1 MRTQTKLLRL
11 ITPPPV
17 APGNLIVGQNLHSVT
32 DKALSLHL
40 SKSVPTSTP
49 RHHAHKINLVTV
61 HPSQPLIAYLIV
73 PEGPEKKTQLK
84 SIIVQHA
91 KTRKVI
97 WHMSLGEMASTLFDY
112 DVLSKT
118 AKEKQAKIL
127 KDLGKV
133 LRLDFLDPST
143 LYWSGHTHGD
153 TDRWSYLFVQFTNR
167 LLVVNLRKASVHI
180 AQAPISK
187 PLQAHITQESL
198 SAMIASNAMPV
209 SQHVIL
215 VGTSDGTL
223 KVYDWHA
230 KRVLKTVQNLMQNK
244 SDWIVHLESAN
255 KYVTPDQAATTTRR
269 VVALTRKGNAYLIEI
284 EMEGN
289 TVKEVHPPMARF
301 EGGSVPT
308 SMSKAEDEHTSME
321 HIFVEYDAFRNL
333 LLWCHPSK
341 TKAKLLV
348 WDLSN
353 IPEPDEK
360 QKKKGEIVKPDP
372 TLVLQFPYETTHT
385 IFPGWMNENVPSDSM
400 TCLAVTKEGD
410 FQMLVAPLYNSG
422 STMKNPFNAVTIL
435 SVSLP
440 ELVQQEMQLPEPA
453 YVKVQ
458 SVDCPHLRDSSV
470 FYLATNMGVLLVR
483 MADGNLVPVPGA
495 RHAHLNANIGSF
507 GKSVLSVKHS
517 AISFG
522 FLESKANG
530 ASPNPL
536 GTMVSK
542 SSMVVYESPLPLHLP
557 PEIVKRPVRLPPC
570 FLASP
575 SRNYLCCFWKEEMRY
590 EVLHVATMLQRVS
603 SRSDSNSQPVVAS
616 GNGVSSFAWVGDED
630 VFCILYNPE
639 QDLAL
644 KVGIDLSAPTASLG
658 KEFANVAGKMTDLAK
673 LKELRKFKELA
684 SAKAFVGTASK
695 LKSLEGLRDLAG
707 GARNATIGSV
717 KGVTKL
723 GMGSVK
729 LTSKMAVGTVMG
741 TTKVAFGTVK
751 QTVRTT
757 GKMTVG
763 AVKAGTG
770 AGSALTTMA
779 VGGTNK
785 VVGGATK
792 GTKVMIGGVAK
803 VATFGMLGKKNK
815 NKQAAAAAASSLA
828 NAEADNEEEAARE
841 ATVAAFEK
849 QGTIPEGGV
858 LDKGLTEQLEKKHPW
873 VEVRSLV
880 SSTAAVE
887 ALGGSIAAATAS
899 NLGELSLRSG
909 KRSPPTILFGGPV
922 LCVACKLDEQDEGLA
937 YFYTQKRGQDDNRA
951 SVYVSSGPAF
961 PCPDLVAWDDDGR
974 LCAVIIQ
981 NRVAIYLS
989 DEPEFVMLGNAR
1001 LGSSSDADVQV
1012 TSARFIHGVLYCTT
1026 RSSVQCIFLGDV
1038 DGGICHLDTFTLASS
1053 DVPTL
1058 PSKNLSSEYTSLTP
1072 PTLPMPLN
1080 HPVVL
1085 GYQNGSLM
1093 LSTVGGLQAIPLT
1106 HPLLRIGALLGA
1118 GQDSRA
1124 EKWFDAVPEADH
1136 EALATFLERRGAPE
1150 LALKLS
1156 GVSLETTIDI
1166 CMRYGLTDRLEEVVD
1181 LYGLKGL
1188 RAIDMGRGVSS
1199 NIFGPEE
1206 NGTSLVVC
1214 VSAYLLSQGKV
1225 ELVRR
1230 LATECLGAAEDSN
1243 REAFI
1248 LASLLLSIKGSD
1260 AKRVLQRSVEDVG
1273 DHSDWMVG
1281 KFVREHVLSAGTDQ

>member
-1 MRTQTKLLRL
+1 
-11 ITPPPV
+11 
-17 APGNLIVGQNLHSVT
+17 
-32 DKALSLHL
+32 
-40 SKSVPTSTP
+40 
-49 RHHAHKINLVTV
+49 
-61 HPSQPLIAYLIV
+61 
-73 PEGPEKKTQLK
+73 
-84 SIIVQHA
+84 
-91 KTRKVI
+91 
-97 WHMSLGEMASTLFDY
+97 
-112 DVLSKT
+112 
-118 AKEKQAKIL
+118 
-127 KDLGKV
+127 
-133 LRLDFLDPST
+133 
-143 LYWSGHTHGD
+143 
-153 TDRWSYLFVQFTNR
+153 
-167 LLVVNLRKASVHI
+167 
-180 AQAPISK
+180 
-187 PLQAHITQESL
+187 
-198 SAMIASNAMPV
+198 
-209 SQHVIL
+209 
-215 VGTSDGTL
+215 
-223 KVYDWHA
+223 
-230 KRVLKTVQNLMQNK
+230 
-244 SDWIVHLESAN
+244 
-255 KYVTPDQAATTTRR
+255 
-269 VVALTRKGNAYLIEI
+269 
-284 EMEGN
+284 
-289 TVKEVHPPMARF
+289 
-301 EGGSVPT
+301 
-308 SMSKAEDEHTSME
+308 
-321 HIFVEYDAFRNL
+321 
-333 LLWCHPSK
+333 
-341 TKAKLLV
+341 
-348 WDLSN
+348 
-353 IPEPDEK
+353 
-360 QKKKGEIVKPDP
+360 
-372 TLVLQFPYETTHT
+372 
-385 IFPGWMNENVPSDSM
+385 
-400 TCLAVTKEGD
+400 
-410 FQMLVAPLYNSG
+410 
-422 STMKNPFNAVTIL
+422 
-435 SVSLP
+435 
-440 ELVQQEMQLPEPA
+440 
-453 YVKVQ
+453 
-458 SVDCPHLRDSSV
+458 
-470 FYLATNMGVLLVR
+470 
-483 MADGNLVPVPGA
+483 
-495 RHAHLNANIGSF
+495 
-507 GKSVLSVKHS
+507 
-517 AISFG
+517 
-522 FLESKANG
+522 
-530 ASPNPL
+530 
-536 GTMVSK
+536 
-542 SSMVVYESPLPLHLP
+542 MVVYESPLPLHLP
-557 PEIVKRPVRLPPC
+557 PDIVKRPVRLPPC

-575 SRNYLCCFWKEEMRY
+575 SRNYICCFWMEEMRY
-590 EVLHVATMLQRVS
+590 EVLHVSTMLQRVS
-603 SRSDSNSQPVVAS
+603 SRTDANSQPVVAS

-658 KEFANVAGKMTDLAK
+658 KEFAGKMTDLAK

-684 SAKAFVGTASK
+684 SINTVTGGAKALVGTASK

-707 GARNATIGSV
+707 NARNATIGSV

-723 GMGSVK
+723 GRDSVK

-763 AVKAGTG
+763 AVKGG
-770 AGSALTTMA
+770 NALTTMA
-779 VGGTNK
+779 VGGTTK

-815 NKQAAAAAASSLA
+815 IKQAAAAASSLA
-828 NAEADNEEEAARE
+828 NADTDADDDAVHAA
-841 ATVAAFEK
+841 AVAALEK
-849 QGTIPEGGV
+849 NETIPEGGV
-858 LDKGLTEQLEKKHPW
+858 LDMGLTELLEKKHPW

-880 SSTAAVE
+880 SSTAAAG

-909 KRSPPTILFGGPV
+909 KRNPPTILFGGPV
-922 LCVACKLDEQDEGLA
+922 LCVASKLDEHDEGLA
-937 YFYTQKRGQDDNRA
+937 YFYTHKRGQEDDRA

-974 LCAVIIQ
+974 LCAVIIK

-1001 LGSSSDADVQV
+1001 LGASSDADVQV
-1012 TSARFIHGVLYCTT
+1012 TSVRFIHGVLYCTT

-1058 PSKNLSSEYTSLTP
+1058 PSKNLGSEYTSLTP

-1156 GVSLETTIDI
+1156 GVSLETTVDI

-1188 RAIDMGRGVSS
+1188 HAIDMGRGVSS

-1214 VSAYLLSQGKV
+1214 VGAYLLSQGKV

-1248 LASLLLSIKGSD
+1248 LASLLLSVEGSD
-1260 AKRVLQRSVEDVG
+1260 AKRVLQRSVEVVG
-1273 DHSDWMVG
+1273 DDSNWMIG
-1281 KFVREHVLSAGTDQ
+1281 NFVREHVLSAGTDQ